1 VNARLDAAAALAERT
16 AEDLSLVELELV
28 RLLEGNK
35 QMGRRLSKLD
45 EKLSALVIEYRA
57 AITDVTDTLTSNTNL
72 LERILEKLRGPQ

>member
-1 VNARLDAAAALAERT
+1 MSARLEATANLAERT

-45 EKLSALVIEYRA
+45 EKLSALVIEYRS
-57 AITDVTDTLTSNTNL
+57 AISDVTETLTSNTNL